1 MSQYIVIGIN
11 AYGADVLAR
20 ARALPVER
28 NVVYHHLECPPERPV
43 AQNYMA
49 YRRRLLDLLNR
60 EVFNFANTPLGVYVV
75 AQLVERHMAD
85 NVLHVGYLF
94 KTFFRE
100 NIILSPRLTLLTC
113 LPTILPEEAYEW
125 LSETRETLERLD
137 GYAAL
142 REPFLPEY
150 PDLKRRLPEISGPP
164 YEDVVFCY
172 SESLDEEDV
181 AVTAQVAA
189 TKLYF
194 DLMLRPARA
203 EVRPEIREFYRGS
216 AAGQSFASVSG
227 CALAFLPSLKRL
239 VRDEMEYLL
248 MMRLCEE
255 FFSVHVPD
263 SASVEPLAD
272 GIAKKARVFLLRD
285 IVAGVV
291 DDAVNE
297 ERWFDLAGANAPSKF
312 DIEISPSAEAHLQ
325 TFLASLENDR
335 KRFAPR
341 VRDLALDSVLR
352 LPDRL
357 AALVPAEHPQLRL
370 AETDAL
376 FTRAYLRLT
385 RALSD
390 AGPFAREAR
399 DGWDRA
405 RGAVERKVAQLK
417 EIVTARDAK
426 LKKGSATEARVIE
439 ILASVDARELLRLGL
454 TYTVAEALSQDKTL
468 ADRLRDAYDK
478 RHELHA
484 LFLKR
489 RGEIAARFHN
499 RRDAYLRER
508 ELHLYVFNQIFRRRL
523 LDAGIEEKLAAF
535 RRDNPKGSLAT
546 LVGAFFFGKWIH
558 DPGLSLETVEGEL
571 MHAIRLEA
579 REEIERIAATVRVE
593 YKDVVGVLREIAAAQ
608 AASVFDMKYKEHPL
622 AAFREA
628 TFLFHADPNVKVDLP
643 QDSRSAMLQD
653 VAVVKELPFE
663 VLQVSEIHNLPFRA
677 LRQYASL
684 ER

>member
-1 MSQYIVIGIN
+1 VSQYIIIGIN
-11 AYGADVLAR
+11 AFGADVLAR
-20 ARALPVER
+20 ARALPIER
-28 NVVYHHLECPPERPV
+28 NVIYHHLECPPDRPV
-43 AQNYMA
+43 AKDYMA
-49 YRRRLLDLLNR
+49 YRQRLLDLLNR

-100 NIILSPRLTLLTC
+100 NITLSPHLALLTC

-125 LSETRETLERLD
+125 LPETRATLERLD

-142 REPFLPEY
+142 RETFRPDY
-150 PDLKRRLPEISGPP
+150 ADLKRKLPEISGPP
-164 YEDVVFCY
+164 YEDVIFCY
-172 SESLDEEDV
+172 SESLDADDV

-203 EVRPEIREFYRGS
+203 EVRPEIREFYRGLPS
-216 AAGQSFASVSG
+216 GQPFASVTG
-227 CALAFLPSLKRL
+227 CALAFLPSLARL

-255 FFSVHVPD
+255 FFAPQMPD
-263 SASVEPLAD
+263 SSRVEPLVD
-272 GIAKKARVFLLRD
+272 GIVKKARVLLLRD
-285 IVAGVV
+285 IVTGVV
-291 DDAVNE
+291 DHVLTE
-297 ERWFDLAGANAPSKF
+297 ERWFDLAGANALSNF
-312 DIEISPSAEAHLQ
+312 DIELSPSPEAFLQ
-325 TFLASLENDR
+325 MYLASIENDR
-335 KRFAPR
+335 KRFTSR
-341 VRDLALDSVLR
+341 VRDLALELVLR

-357 AALVPAEHPQLRL
+357 AALAPAEHPQLKL

-385 RALSD
+385 HALSE
-390 AGPFAREAR
+390 AGSFAREAR
-399 DGWDRA
+399 DGWDKA
-405 RGAVERKVAQLK
+405 RGAIERKVARLK

-426 LKKGSATEARVIE
+426 LKKGSATEARVLE
-439 ILASVDARELLRLGL
+439 ILGSVDTHELLRLGL
-454 TYTVAEALSQDKTL
+454 THTVAEALAQDKTL
-468 ADRLRDAYDK
+468 ADRLREVYDK
-478 RHELHA
+478 RHDLHA
-484 LFLKR
+484 SFLKR
-489 RGEIAARFHN
+489 RGEIVGHFHN

-546 LVGAFFFGKWIH
+546 LVGGFFFDKWIH
-558 DPGLSLETVEGEL
+558 DPALALETVEGEL

-579 REEIERIAATVRVE
+579 REEIERIAVTVRIDC
-593 YKDVVGVLREIAAAQ
+593 KDVVDVLREIAAAQ

-622 AAFREA
+622 TAFREA
-628 TFLFHADPNVKVDLP
+628 TFLFHTDPNVKVDSH
-643 QDSRSAMLQD
+643 QDSKSAMLQD
-653 VAVVKELPFE
+653 IAVVQDLPFE